1 MARPFFDWKEFL
13 EEWSAEIMQL
23 LREYQQYGL
32 IDLEAQAIARNSLA
46 YLSAT
51 DEQIK
56 ALETRLGV
64 TLPPSYVEFLK
75 TTNGW
80 IQIAMDAGDGKIWSS
95 DEVQW
100 YREQAPEEIVAWMDD
115 VGIEISDE
123 EYFVYGK
130 KQDCVNLRTKYLKTA
145 LAISAEIDTAVYL
158 LNPQVVMEDG
168 EWEAWFLGHKLPG
181 ADRYKSFRE
190 MMQAEK
196 TRVIE
201 NLREGLEFRAYSK

>member
-1 MARPFFDWKEFL
+1 MARPSFDWKEFL

-32 IDLEAQAIARNSLA
+32 IGLEAEAIARNSLA
-46 YLSAT
+46 YPGAN
-51 DEQIK
+51 DDQIK
-56 ALETRLGV
+56 ALKTRLCV
-64 TLPPSYVEFLK
+64 ILPPSYIEFLK

-80 IQIAMDAGDGKIWSS
+80 IQIAMDAGDGKIWST

-115 VGIEISDE
+115 VDIEIPDE
-123 EYFVYGK
+123 EYFVYGEE
-130 KQDCVNLRTKYLKTA
+130 QDCITLRTEYLKTA
-145 LAISAEIDTAVYL
+145 LAISEEIDAAVYL

-168 EWEAWFLGHKLPG
+168 EWEAWFLDHKLSG

-196 TRVIE
+196 TRVMD
-201 NLREGLEFRAYSK
+201 NLQEALEFRAYIE